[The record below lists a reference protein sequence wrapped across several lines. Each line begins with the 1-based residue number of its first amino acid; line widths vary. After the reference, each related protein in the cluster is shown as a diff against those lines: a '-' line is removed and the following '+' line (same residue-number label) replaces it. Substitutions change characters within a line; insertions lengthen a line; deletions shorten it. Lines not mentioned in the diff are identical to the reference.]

1 MNKMTLQKEIYQK
14 SAMEHAIQAFG
25 QLAAIHLMEED
36 EKYYM
41 LTFEQC
47 MADPQRTMDE
57 FGNYV
62 LAETIKAV
70 GGMYD

>member
-1 MNKMTLQKEIYQK
+1 MNRMTLQKEIYQK
-14 SAMEHAIQAFG
+14 SAIEKAIQAFS
-25 QLAAIHLMEED
+25 QIAMIRLTEED
-36 EKYYM
+36 EKYYI

-62 LAETIKAV
+62 LAETIKAA

>member
-14 SAMEHAIQAFG
+14 SAIEHAIQAFG
-25 QLAAIHLMEED
+25 QLALIHLMEE
-36 EKYYM
+36 EGKYYM

-47 MADPQRTMDE
+47 MADPQRPMDE

-62 LAETIKAV
+62 LAERIKAA

>member
-1 MNKMTLQKEIYQK
+1 MNRMTLQKEIYQK
-14 SAMEHAIQAFG
+14 SAIEKAIQAFS
-25 QLAAIHLMEED
+25 QIATIRLTEED

-41 LTFEQC
+41 LMFEQC
-47 MADPQRTMDE
+47 MADPQRIMDE

-62 LAETIKAV
+62 LAETIKAA

>member
-1 MNKMTLQKEIYQK
+1 MNRMTLQKEIYQK
-14 SAMEHAIQAFG
+14 SAILHAIQAFA
-25 QLAAIHLMEED
+25 QIATIRLEEEE
-36 EKYYM
+36 EKYYV

-47 MADPQRTMDE
+47 VADQQRTMDE

-62 LAETIKAV
+62 LAETIKAA